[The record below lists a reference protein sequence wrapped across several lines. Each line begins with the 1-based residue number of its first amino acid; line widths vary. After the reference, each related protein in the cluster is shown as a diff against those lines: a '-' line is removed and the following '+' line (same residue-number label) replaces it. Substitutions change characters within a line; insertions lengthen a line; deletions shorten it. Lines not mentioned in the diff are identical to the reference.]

1 MRIVRG
7 QLHFKKLDK
16 VVKIQILLDFHDF
29 LFG

>member
-29 LFG
+29 FI